1 MNRQKTNV
9 LRDAILGIVII
20 LATSGILACILLP
33 PYNRTRHWLEE
44 DRKYHKNTAA
54 INKAM
59 GFIISAGTKEGSYH
73 DRGMEILQVSPGGP
87 ADRAGLRARDQI
99 KKLDYHF
106 VKQQIVKQSGKSLVL
121 PIERAGRH
129 FDCTVHVPKFALPFP
144 NVKV

>member
-9 LRDAILGIVII
+9 LRDAILGSVII
-20 LATSGILACILLP
+20 LAMLGILACIFAPIRRGL
-33 PYNRTRHWLEE
+33 HADWQ
-44 DRKYHKNTAA
+44 YHKNTAA

-144 NVKV
+144 DVKV